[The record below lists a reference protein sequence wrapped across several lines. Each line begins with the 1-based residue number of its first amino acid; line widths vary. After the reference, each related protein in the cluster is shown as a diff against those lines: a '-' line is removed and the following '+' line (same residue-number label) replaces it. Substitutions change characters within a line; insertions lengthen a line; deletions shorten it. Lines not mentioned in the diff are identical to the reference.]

1 MGLASHGDGL
11 QCLGAAKAALTPPV
25 PGSARPRHRF
35 TWDEARNMKSN
46 SCALIAFAA
55 LLGAVSCLRAQEPP
69 TPTIATYA
77 GLTFT
82 EANSAT
88 WTIEATSDLS
98 LAGGWS
104 VVADTV
110 SVQGGE
116 PTLWLDLSS
125 KDAGRRFYRVVAST
139 ELDLPAPTIAT
150 YTGLTFT
157 EANSASWTIEAT
169 SDFSLAGGWSVVEEK
184 VFVQGGTPTLW
195 LDPSSLQD
203 AGRRFY
209 RVVAPAAS
217 DGSDYGTVTV
227 KCIGLQ
233 ALLENG
239 PNFVL
244 RLQYNRVLTT
254 AETEAVVTAL
264 QTQDGVGSPSLQFN
278 ENISSIG
285 YDGAGFD
292 INATY
297 IKFTYS
303 GNKDTISINLPSDIV
318 FLEWQI
324 FFPLNSNFQPT
335 GGAQPTFSGEN
346 YFVFQ
351 DTNGQDIEEYP
362 LEPGNPSLKSYGF
375 LKSQKAANNTTQAYE
390 LAPAFFT
397 QSASVYKIDDASS
410 SENFLSGSKDLDGC
424 NISYVLG
431 GTATS
436 ANPANLSN
444 NAIPAGSI
452 LDPYTL
458 IQVKVDKSL
467 IDGVFDPYLDEV
479 VPSDS
484 PANYISMG
492 FHTVGQFSLPLGI
505 QTIKKNTWNYGVS
518 AHDIKQLGSDDDFY
532 YLYFTTS
539 QDVYEAAMVASGY
552 QVDERPVYP
561 PIVSPDGER
570 RKGYL
575 LYNGNTSDLQGAMLM
590 RIRNGNYTN
599 ADLAEFF
606 AAPCYDT
613 VDVNQPFINGWIE
626 LRGN

>member
-1 MGLASHGDGL
+1 
-11 QCLGAAKAALTPPV
+11 
-25 PGSARPRHRF
+25 
-35 TWDEARNMKSN
+35 MKSN
-46 SCALIAFAA
+46 SCALLAFAA

-104 VVADTV
+104 VVAGTV

-116 PTLWLDLSS
+116 KTLWLDPSPIQ
-125 KDAGRRFYRVVAST
+125 DAGRRFYRVVAST
-139 ELDLPAPTIAT
+139 ERNLPTPTIAT

-157 EANSASWTIEAT
+157 EANSAHWTIEAT

-184 VFVQGGTPTLW
+184 VFIQGGTSTLW

-203 AGRRFY
+203 AGQRFY
-209 RVVAPAAS
+209 RVVAPPGS
-217 DGSDYGTVTV
+217 NESDYGTVTV
-227 KCIGLQ
+227 KCVGLQ
-233 ALLENG
+233 ALMENG

-254 AETEAVVTAL
+254 TEADAIVDAL
-264 QTQDGVGSPSLQFN
+264 QAQEGVGSPSLQFN
-278 ENISSIG
+278 ENTSILG

-297 IKFTYS
+297 IKLTYS
-303 GNKDTISINLPSDIV
+303 GDKDTIAIDLPSDVV

-324 FFPLNSNFQPT
+324 FSTPS
-335 GGAQPTFSGEN
+335 GAQPTFSGGD

-351 DTNGQDIEEYP
+351 DENGQDIANYP
-362 LEPGNPSLKSYGF
+362 LEPGHRSLKSYGL
-375 LKSQKAANNTTQAYE
+375 LKSQKPSVDVTKFYS
-390 LAPAFFT
+390 LAPTDFAQIGSTF
-397 QSASVYKIDDASS
+397 KIDQQTSS
-410 SENFLSGSKDLDGC
+410 SAFLSGSTDGDGC
-424 NISYVLG
+424 NISYLLG
-431 GTATS
+431 VTATT
-436 ANPANLSN
+436 ATQANLDWN
-444 NAIPAGSI
+444 GIPDDDLLA
-452 LDPYTL
+452 PYTL

-479 VPSDS
+479 VPPDS
-484 PANYISMG
+484 PANYISIG
-492 FHTVGQFSLPLGI
+492 FHTVGQGTLPSNI
-505 QTIKKNTWNYGVS
+505 QTVKENTWDYGVS
-518 AHDIKQLGSDDDFY
+518 AHDIKQLGSDDGFY
-532 YLYFTTS
+532 YVYLTTS
-539 QDVYEAAMVASGY
+539 QDVYQAAMTASGY
-552 QVDERPVYP
+552 QVEERPVYP
-561 PIVSPDGER
+561 PIVSPDGEGQ
-570 RKGYL
+570 KGYL
-575 LYNGNTSDLQGAMLM
+575 LYNGNSSDLQGAMLM

-599 ADLAEFF
+599 DDLAEFF

-613 VDVNQPFINGWIE
+613 VDVNQPFVNGWIE